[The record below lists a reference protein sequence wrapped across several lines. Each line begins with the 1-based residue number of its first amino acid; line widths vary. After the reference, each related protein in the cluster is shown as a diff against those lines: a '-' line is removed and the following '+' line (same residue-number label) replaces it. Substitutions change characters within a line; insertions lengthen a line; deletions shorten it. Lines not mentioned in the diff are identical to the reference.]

1 MSIRKPII
9 LVIEDDLEL
18 RELYEQR
25 LRLEKFDVR
34 LAPDGQTG
42 LELAQT
48 EKPDVVLLDLRLPK
62 LNGFEFLKK
71 LKADP
76 ATKNISVVVLSA
88 LWQDEDKRRA
98 IQLGADIYLVK
109 SETIPKDVVET
120 LSKIINEK
128 QKKQI

>member
-1 MSIRKPII
+1 MIKKPVI
-9 LVIEDDLEL
+9 LIIEDDLEL

-42 LELAQT
+42 LELAQR

-76 ATKNISVVVLSA
+76 ETKNISVVVLSA

-98 IQLGADIYLVK
+98 LQLGADIYLVK

-128 QKKQI
+128 QKKQV

>member
-1 MSIRKPII
+1 MIKKPVI

-42 LELAQT
+42 LELAQR
-48 EKPDVVLLDLRLPK
+48 EKPDVILLDLRLPK

-71 LKADP
+71 LKSSP
-76 ATKNISVVVLSA
+76 ETKNISVVVLSA

-98 IQLGADIYLVK
+98 LQLGADIYLVK

-128 QKKQI
+128 QKK

>member
-1 MSIRKPII
+1 MIKKPVI

-42 LELAQT
+42 LELAQR
-48 EKPDVVLLDLRLPK
+48 EKPDVILLDLRLPK

-71 LKADP
+71 LKSSP
-76 ATKNISVVVLSA
+76 ETKNISVVVLSA

-98 IQLGADIYLVK
+98 LQLGADIYLVK

-128 QKKQI
+128 QKKQV

>member
-1 MSIRKPII
+1 MIKKPVI

-71 LKADP
+71 LK
-76 ATKNISVVVLSA
+76 
-88 LWQDEDKRRA
+88 
-98 IQLGADIYLVK
+98 
-109 SETIPKDVVET
+109 
-120 LSKIINEK
+120 
-128 QKKQI
+128 

>member
-1 MSIRKPII
+1 MIKKPII

-42 LELAQT
+42 LELSER
-48 EKPDVVLLDLRLPK
+48 EKPDVILLDLRLPK

-71 LKADP
+71 LKGNSETRD
-76 ATKNISVVVLSA
+76 ISVVVLSA

-98 IQLGADIYLVK
+98 LQLGADIYLVK

-128 QKKQI
+128 QKKQV